1 MLEPRATPPKFNGSQ
16 PHRSDAVQ
24 RFANRPDCMNRFR
37 ILLLAGLIAAAPM
50 AEAAAQS
57 RDPLMSSLR
66 QDRAREE
73 SQEGRRVS
81 ASEVARNVSRG
92 REGRMLG
99 INERNMGGRPVYVVR
114 WEYPGG
120 RVADI
125 TVDARTGAVIG
136 ER

>member
-1 MLEPRATPPKFNGSQ
+1 
-16 PHRSDAVQ
+16 
-24 RFANRPDCMNRFR
+24 MNRLR
-37 ILLLAGLIAAAPM
+37 ILFLAALIAAAPM
-50 AEAAAQS
+50 TDALAQS
-57 RDPLMSSLR
+57 RGPSRDQLMSSFR

-114 WEYPGG
+114 WEYRGG

>member
-1 MLEPRATPPKFNGSQ
+1 
-16 PHRSDAVQ
+16 
-24 RFANRPDCMNRFR
+24 MNRFR
-37 ILLLAGLIAAAPM
+37 ILLMAGLIAAAPM
-50 AEAAAQS
+50 AQAATQSRDEPNAFSRELAQS
-57 RDPLMSSLR
+57 RDQLMSSFR
-66 QDRAREE
+66 QDRARED

-125 TVDARTGAVIG
+125 TVDARSGAVIG

>member
-1 MLEPRATPPKFNGSQ
+1 
-16 PHRSDAVQ
+16 
-24 RFANRPDCMNRFR
+24 MNRFR
-37 ILLLAGLIAAAPM
+37 LLLLAGLIAAAPM

-57 RDPLMSSLR
+57 RDQLMSSFR